1 MNRSWWHG
9 RRVLITGHT
18 GFKGA
23 WLAAWLQRLGARVAG
38 FALAAERAS
47 VYELARLGEAME
59 SAAGDVRDLGSV
71 ERAVA
76 AAEPEVVFHLA
87 AQALVRASYA
97 QPVETYATNVL
108 GTVHVLE
115 AARKARGLRAV
126 VVVTSDKCYENRE
139 WVWPYRETDRL
150 GGSDPY
156 ANSKACAE
164 LVVASYRQAFLGPAG
179 VGVATARAGN
189 VIGGGDVAADRLVP
203 DVVAACRGGRR
214 VRVRNPEAVRPW
226 QHVLDPLH
234 GYLLLAERLCENAAS
249 YSEAWNFAPSD
260 ERTLTVAEVAQRVID
275 AWGTGAIERDEGSH
289 AHEAQQLRVDASKA
303 RARLGW
309 RPLLDVEEAI
319 RWTAEWYRAA
329 AGGAD
334 ARRLVDADIDRF
346 EARMNAA
353 VPVLQ

>member
-38 FALAAERAS
+38 FALAAERPS
-47 VYELARLGEAME
+47 VYELARVGD
-59 SAAGDVRDLGSV
+59 STDSTIGDVRDLGSV
-71 ERAVA
+71 ERAMG
-76 AAEPEVVFHLA
+76 AAEPEIVFHLA
-87 AQALVRASYA
+87 AQPLVRASYA

-115 AARKARGLRAV
+115 AARKARGLRAI

-139 WVWPYRETDRL
+139 WMWPYRETDRL
-150 GGSDPY
+150 GGRDPY

-164 LVVASYRQAFLGPAG
+164 LVAASYRASFLGPAG

-189 VIGGGDVAADRLVP
+189 VIGGGDFAPDRLVP
-203 DVVAACRGGRR
+203 DVVAACREGRR
-214 VRVRNPEAVRPW
+214 VRLRNPEAVRPW

-234 GYLLLAERLCENAAS
+234 GYLLLAERLSESAAE
-249 YSEAWNFAPSD
+249 YAEAWNFGPSE
-260 ERTLTVAEVAQRVID
+260 ERTLTVGEVAQRVIE
-275 AWGTGAIERDEGSH
+275 AWGSGAIERDGGPH
-289 AHEAQQLRVDASKA
+289 AHEAQLLRVDASKA

-334 ARRLVDADIDRF
+334 AQRLIEADIDRF